1 MEKYKEKFRQIN
13 SIRAVV
19 VIWYSSIVWVE
30 EWNGN
35 TIVYGWWSCGMC
47 AQPLNRKI
55 LLTIVALSNK
65 QDFLL
70 LFLSLYP
77 IRLLPSGKK
86 LERWT
91 IICRTKQNYKADQC
105 NLYFDWIFI
114 CYLNSKYTIP
124 RRGALNGWIMIS
136 FYCQEMACL
145 AVYSGFITLN

>member
-1 MEKYKEKFRQIN
+1 
-13 SIRAVV
+13 
-19 VIWYSSIVWVE
+19 
-30 EWNGN
+30 
-35 TIVYGWWSCGMC
+35 MC

-114 CYLNSKYTIP
+114 RYLNSKYTISISEWVKPKEFCNRSCDLRTYRQLVAKGYSP
-124 RRGALNGWIMIS
+124 RYLFCI
-136 FYCQEMACL
+136 FFLDC
-145 AVYSGFITLN
+145 